1 MTDRAHVVLVLITAG
16 MMGFVLHLLRSGR
29 LRAKYAMLWATV
41 GAGLVVLAAFP
52 GLLDWT
58 AGRLGIYYP
67 PAAFLMAAV
76 AFLFVLTVHFSWEL
90 SRLEERTRTLAE
102 EVALLRNDLEGRTG
116 PPTGDADAVDGADTE
131 AGADA
136 DGIDED
142 GSAERLTPTGAT
154 LTAHRGTARQ
164 PG

>member
-16 MMGFVLHLLRSGR
+16 MLGFVLHLMRSGR
-29 LRAKYAMLWATV
+29 LRAKYAMLWTTV

-58 AGRLGIYYP
+58 AVRLGIYYP

-102 EVALLRNDLEGRTG
+102 EIALLRNELEGRGGPKQAEPPGGGAEAADGDTG
-116 PPTGDADAVDGADTE
+116 EGDAADGRDAAVTGDDAGTRLAP
-131 AGADA
+131 
-136 DGIDED
+136 
-142 GSAERLTPTGAT
+142 SAR
-154 LTAHRGTARQ
+154 R
-164 PG
+164 

>member
-1 MTDRAHVVLVLITAG
+1 ML
-16 MMGFVLHLLRSGR
+16 GFVLHLMRSGR
-29 LRAKYAMLWATV
+29 LRAKYAMLWSTV
-41 GAGLVVLAAFP
+41 GAGLVILAAFP

-102 EVALLRNDLEGRTG
+102 EVALLRDDLARRNGS
-116 PPTGDADAVDGADTE
+116 PPPAGTDGTDDT
-131 AGADA
+131 
-136 DGIDED
+136 D
-142 GSAERLTPTGAT
+142 GSNGTTSPTS
-154 LTAHRGTARQ
+154 RPAR
-164 PG
+164 

>member
-1 MTDRAHVVLVLITAG
+1 VTGRAHLVLVLISAG
-16 MMGFVLHLLRSGR
+16 MLGFVLHLLRSGR
-29 LRAKYAMLWATV
+29 LRAKYAMLWSTV

-76 AFLFVLTVHFSWEL
+76 AFLFVLSVHFSWEL

-102 EVALLRNDLEGRTG
+102 EVALLRDDLERQVGRPSRGPGDGGSGPDQDTAEIRDSSRTG
-116 PPTGDADAVDGADTE
+116 P
-131 AGADA
+131 
-136 DGIDED
+136 
-142 GSAERLTPTGAT
+142 
-154 LTAHRGTARQ
+154 
-164 PG
+164 

>member
-1 MTDRAHVVLVLITAG
+1 MTDRAHLVLVVLTAG
-16 MMGFVLHLLRSGR
+16 MLGFVLHLMRSGR
-29 LRAKYAMLWATV
+29 LRAKYAMLWSTV
-41 GAGLVVLAAFP
+41 GVGLVVLAAFP

-102 EVALLRNDLEGRTG
+102 EVALLRDDLARRNGSPPPARTAH
-116 PPTGDADAVDGADTE
+116 TGHTDDTE
-131 AGADA
+131 DTADST
-136 DGIDED
+136 GTT
-142 GSAERLTPTGAT
+142 SPTS
-154 LTAHRGTARQ
+154 RPAR
-164 PG
+164 